1 VKLTARFHEM
11 FPAWR
16 EVNIDYRWHG
26 LVCMT
31 RRLTPA
37 IGRLEDDPSVFF
49 GFGYHGNGVNTA
61 TWSGKQIADWVGAS
75 GDNKGAPPKSL
86 PSVVQG
92 MPVKLPFPGLRLQYI
107 RGAIAWRRLLDRLG

>member
-1 VKLTARFHEM
+1 MFGGRGSANGNEHSAAEIFVKLTARFHEM

-49 GFGYHGNGVNTA
+49 GFG
-61 TWSGKQIADWVGAS
+61 
-75 GDNKGAPPKSL
+75 
-86 PSVVQG
+86 
-92 MPVKLPFPGLRLQYI
+92 
-107 RGAIAWRRLLDRLG
+107 